1 MSQKRYSV
9 QSSDAVDQ
17 TEITSGTGTT
27 MQLLIGPE
35 EAPDFAMRKF
45 TMVPGGGMP
54 KHTNQVE
61 HEQYVLKGKAII
73 GIEDDTYEVTQGD
86 VIFLPDRAPHWYK
99 AHGEEYFEFICVVP
113 NRRDEI
119 EILDE

>member
-9 QSSDAVDQ
+9 QSADAFAQ
-17 TEITSGTGTT
+17 TKINSVTGTT
-27 MQLLIGPE
+27 MQLLISPE

-73 GIEDDTYEVTQGD
+73 GIEDDTYEVKQGD
-86 VIFLPDRAPHWYK
+86 VVFIPARAPHWYK
-99 AHGEEYFEFICVVP
+99 AHGEEDFEFICVVP

>member
-73 GIEDDTYEVTQGD
+73 GIEDDTYEVKQGD
-86 VIFLPDRAPHWYK
+86 VIFIPARAPHWYK